1 MKNLTNTELMML
13 KHNPNKFTKFEKLL
27 IFEALER
34 LKNNLNKDS
43 QSDLS
48 NAISKLIPNIEYD
61 DVIFE
66 LQKKIYK

>member
-1 MKNLTNTELMML
+1 ML